1 MGVLIYFY
9 TLLFNLFIYISN
21 YLFILYLFINLLT
34 HCSNDL
40 LLCIFVL
47 IIYVCIKLF
56 IYFFLYLFICIYFHS
71 LMNFL
76 CFILFFMHHF
86 TLFTYLYNYDKIA
99 WLFTDAFHFFSFMG
113 VLICFYTFLF
123 N

>member
-1 MGVLIYFY
+1 MHFYLIN
-9 TLLFNLFIYISN
+9 LWMCQIISLF
-21 YLFILYLFINLLT
+21 LYLFINLIT

-40 LLCIFVL
+40 FRYIFVL

-76 CFILFFMHHF
+76 CFIFFFMHHF
-86 TLFTYLYNYDKIA
+86 TLFTYLYNYGNIV

-113 VLICFYTFLF
+113 VLIYFYTFLF